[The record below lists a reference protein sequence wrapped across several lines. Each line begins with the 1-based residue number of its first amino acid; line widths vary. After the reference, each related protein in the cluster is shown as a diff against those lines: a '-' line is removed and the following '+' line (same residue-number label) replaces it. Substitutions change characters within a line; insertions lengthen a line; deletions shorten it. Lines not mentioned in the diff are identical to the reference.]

1 MTNNWTQI
9 PSATN
14 VILFYSYCVICGCE
28 SWIKA
33 QFYRLSDIQTDL
45 EDKQENN
52 TDMSKCDTKEQK
64 QKLFTKTENS
74 GEVKRHKT
82 CHVSCCRYSFT
93 MCM

>member
-33 QFYRLSDIQTDL
+33 QFYRLSEKQIDW
-45 EDKQENN
+45 ENKQENS
-52 TDMSKCDTKEQK
+52 TQMSKCETKEQK
-64 QKLFTKTENS
+64 QKLFTKNENS
-74 GEVKRHKT
+74 TEET
-82 CHVSCCRYSFT
+82 QNFAVSVVVDTHFL
-93 MCM
+93 